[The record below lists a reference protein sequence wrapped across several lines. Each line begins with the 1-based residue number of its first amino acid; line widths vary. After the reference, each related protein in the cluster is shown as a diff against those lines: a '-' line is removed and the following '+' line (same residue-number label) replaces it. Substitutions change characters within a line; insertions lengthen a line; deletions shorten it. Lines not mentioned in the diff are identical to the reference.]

1 MNISNKAKYGVRIM
15 MYMATASE
23 STMTV
28 QKIFNMEDVS
38 KRYLEQIFSDLK
50 KRGLVKS
57 IKGKHGGYYIAKPLD
72 AITVH
77 DIIEAIEG
85 KVDLGSL
92 PTEGQKE
99 IEMVFNEHLWMP
111 LQSSMESLLKG
122 VTLEHLLSEYHQT
135 QSNMFYI

>member
-15 MYMATASE
+15 MYIATSSE
-23 STMTV
+23 STLTV
-28 QKIFNMEDVS
+28 QKIFNIEDVS

-50 KRGLVKS
+50 KQGLVKS
-57 IKGKHGGYYIAKPLD
+57 IKGKHGGYYIAKAMD
-72 AITVH
+72 AITVY

-85 KVDLGSL
+85 KSDIGAL

-99 IEMVFNEHLWMP
+99 IEAVFKEQLWQP
-111 LQSSMESLLKG
+111 LQSSMEALLKG
-122 VTLEHLLSEYHQT
+122 VTLEDLLNDYNET

>member
-28 QKIFNMEDVS
+28 QKIFNIEDVS

-50 KRGLVKS
+50 KQGLVKS
-57 IKGKHGGYYIAKPLD
+57 IKGKHGGYYIAKPLQ

-85 KVDLGSL
+85 KSDLGSL

-99 IEMVFNEHLWMP
+99 IEAVFEEHLWHP
-111 LQSSMESLLKG
+111 LQSTMESLLKG
-122 VTLEHLLSEYHQT
+122 VTLENLLTEYHQT